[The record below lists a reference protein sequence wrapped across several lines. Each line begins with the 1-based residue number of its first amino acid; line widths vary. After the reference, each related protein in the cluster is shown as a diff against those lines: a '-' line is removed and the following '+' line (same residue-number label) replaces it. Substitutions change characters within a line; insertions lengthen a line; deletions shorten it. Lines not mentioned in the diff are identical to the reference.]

1 MQSFLTTYPKK
12 RKYRIKSEINVTPFV
27 DVMLV
32 LLIIFM
38 LTSHMITSGVE
49 IDLPTSTESFSEKDD
64 YISISIN
71 KKSVIYIQES
81 IIAKEDLVKKINA
94 LLKEKPKLQILI
106 RGDKDVSYGAI
117 LQVFGMLKQASI
129 SNVVLLTEEQY

>member
-1 MQSFLTTYPKK
+1 MQKFSNNYSKK

-38 LTSHMITSGVE
+38 LTSHMITSGID
-49 IDLPTSTESFSEKDD
+49 IDLPTSNESFSEKED
-64 YISISIN
+64 YISVSVD
-71 KKSVIYIQES
+71 KKSVIYLQES
-81 IIAKEDLVKKINA
+81 VIAKEDLVKKITA

-106 RGDKDVSYGAI
+106 RGDKETSYGDI
-117 LQVFGMLKQASI
+117 IQVFGMLKQASI
-129 SNVVLLTEEQY
+129 NNVTLLTEEQ

>member
-1 MQSFLTTYPKK
+1 M
-12 RKYRIKSEINVTPFV
+12 TPFV

>member
-1 MQSFLTTYPKK
+1 MQSFLRTYSKK
-12 RKYRIKSEINVTPFV
+12 RKYKIKSEINVTPFV

-81 IIAKEDLVKKINA
+81 VIAKEDLVKKINA

-106 RGDKDVSYGAI
+106 RGDKDVSYGEI